1 MWDVHLVTVDTLL
14 SHQGYLKVDPED
26 EIHRFYIKLMEEAQN
41 NRAILEHLL
50 ASLQIVYGEQ
60 KTLKIVIDL
69 GFGLTMVQKNSS
81 VT

>member
-1 MWDVHLVTVDTLL
+1 MWDVHLVTFNTLL